1 MENIIMYFIGAMK
14 KYIVFKGRARR
25 AEYWSFTLCTV
36 LISIIVLE
44 IDIKIFGYSIYLQ
57 QSSLLQNIV
66 SLIFFLPSL
75 AVSWRRMHDVGK
87 SGFFTFVPIYN
98 LILSLRSGETGD
110 NEYGPDPKVN
120 LTSEN

>member
-1 MENIIMYFIGAMK
+1 MYFIGAMK